1 VNARRLDRPT
11 AVQRL
16 RELPRVAGA
25 LLRLADWRLA
35 APPWPG
41 FPEPYAGQWARRAA
55 IGELVASFEPD
66 AIVETGTFLGLS
78 TKHLACHGVPVHSV
92 EIEPSYYHLAKLN
105 LGRLANVNL
114 LCGRSVDA
122 LRLLGADGGIR
133 RPLAYLD
140 AHWGR
145 ELPLE
150 EEVDRLLSQW
160 DDVVVVIDD
169 CRVPDDD
176 GYGYDVYDGVAI
188 SLPLLDIGRDV
199 LAAYPSVPARDEG
212 GARRG
217 TLYLA
222 HGPQACASFSQAV
235 RNGHLRLAEP
245 VSAPTRAGAPSSS
258 ASSDPCTGTARSP
271 RSSLP

>member
-1 VNARRLDRPT
+1 MNAQRLDRPT

-16 RELPRVAGA
+16 REIPRVAGA
-25 LLRLADWRLA
+25 LLRLADWRLN

-41 FPEPYAGQWARRAA
+41 FPQPYAGQWARRAA
-55 IGELVASFEPD
+55 IAELVASFEPD

-78 TKHLACHGVPVHSV
+78 TKHLACYGVPVYSI
-92 EIEPSYYHLAKLN
+92 EIEPRYYHLAKLN
-105 LGRLANVNL
+105 LRRRTNVNL

-122 LRLLGADGGIR
+122 LGLLGSDGGIQ

-140 AHWGR
+140 AHWLK
-145 ELPLE
+145 ELPLK

-160 DDVVVVIDD
+160 DEVVVVIDD

-199 LAAYPSVPARDEG
+199 GAAYPAVPAREEG

-222 HGPQACASFSQAV
+222 HGADARASLTRAV
-235 RNGHLRLAEP
+235 RNGHLRLAGP
-245 VSAPTRAGAPSSS
+245 VSAPTRAGALSSA
-258 ASSDPCTGTARSP
+258 ASSDPCRGTARSP
-271 RSSLP
+271 RSSLR